1 MNEDRIAGTARN
13 IGGKVEE
20 GVGRATGDIKEQVQG
35 KLDQAAGT
43 AQDLYGQTA
52 EVARDTAVT
61 FEKWLRRHIET
72 KPYAA
77 VAVALGIGWLI
88 GRTHRPL

>member
-1 MNEDRIAGTARN
+1 M
-13 IGGKVEE
+13 
-20 GVGRATGDIKEQVQG
+20 
-35 KLDQAAGT
+35 AAG
-43 AQDLYGQTA
+43 QL
-52 EVARDTAVT
+52 
-61 FEKWLRRHIET
+61 ET